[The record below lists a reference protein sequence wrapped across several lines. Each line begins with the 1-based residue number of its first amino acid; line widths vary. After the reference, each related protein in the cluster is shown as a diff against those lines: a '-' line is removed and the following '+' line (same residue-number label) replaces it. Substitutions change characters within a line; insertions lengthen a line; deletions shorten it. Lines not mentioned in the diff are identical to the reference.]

1 MQSLSHWDSEK
12 VFVQKFLFEATF
24 IFFFTLYL
32 TIFHAKN
39 LSSSN
44 LFKKKQTNKKFLWF
58 NVVNTSLP
66 QNIPATPHK
75 FKKKSFLQ
83 KAWKNDIMA
92 TTLI

>member
-1 MQSLSHWDSEK
+1 MQSLSHWESEK
-12 VFVQKFLFEATF
+12 VFGQKFLFEATL

-44 LFKKKQTNKKFLWF
+44 LFKKKKQTNKKFLWF

-75 FKKKSFLQ
+75 F
-83 KAWKNDIMA
+83 
-92 TTLI
+92 

>member
-1 MQSLSHWDSEK
+1 MQSLSHWESEK

-44 LFKKKQTNKKFLWF
+44 LFKKKSNKQK
-58 NVVNTSLP
+58 VSLVQCCKHFSSTKYSCHP
-66 QNIPATPHK
+66 SQIL
-75 FKKKSFLQ
+75 KKSFLQ

>member
-32 TIFHAKN
+32 TILHAKN

-44 LFKKKQTNKKFLWF
+44 LFKKKNNKQT
-58 NVVNTSLP
+58 
-66 QNIPATPHK
+66 
-75 FKKKSFLQ
+75 KSFSGSML
-83 KAWKNDIMA
+83 
-92 TTLI
+92 